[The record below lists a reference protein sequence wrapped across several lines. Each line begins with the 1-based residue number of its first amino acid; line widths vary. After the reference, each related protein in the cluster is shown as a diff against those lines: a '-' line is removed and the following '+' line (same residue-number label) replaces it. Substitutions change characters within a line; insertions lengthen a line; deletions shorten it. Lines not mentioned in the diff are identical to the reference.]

1 MIALDLSLLKKI
13 DLIARKAGHVIM
25 AIYEKDFEVS
35 YKSDASPL
43 TQADKGAHE
52 TIKKNLLELTPGIP
66 ILSEEDIISF
76 EGPNHEG
83 YYWLVDPLDGTRE
96 FIKKNGE
103 FTVNIALIH
112 YGVSVLG
119 VVYAPFFDESYFALS
134 VVGAYKRD
142 REGYDIL
149 IKTNEH
155 KENETWKILA
165 SRSHETSQL
174 DKFLARLGCYELI
187 PLGSSLKMC
196 RLAEGKAHLYLRL
209 GPTSLCDTAASQCIA
224 EEAGGKIVNLEG
236 ESLRYDH
243 HDSFL
248 NPSFFVSPYHSVR
261 DISLLIKRTME

>member
-13 DLIARKAGHVIM
+13 DVIAREAGHAIM

-43 TQADKGAHE
+43 TQADKDAHE
-52 TIKKNLLELTPGIP
+52 IIKKNLLKLTPYIP
-66 ILSEEDIISF
+66 ILSEEDSTNF
-76 EGPNHEG
+76 KGPNHEG

-119 VVYAPFFDESYFALS
+119 VVYAPFFDQSYHAVS
-134 VVGAYKRD
+134 SMGSYKTD

-149 IKTNEH
+149 IKMNEY
-155 KENETWKILA
+155 KKNETWKVLG
-165 SRSHETSQL
+165 SRSHETSQI
-174 DKFLARLGCYELI
+174 DKFLARLRPYELT

-196 RLAEGKAHLYLRL
+196 KLAEGIAHLYVRL
-209 GPTSLCDTAASQCIA
+209 GPTSLWDTAASQCIL
-224 EEAGGKIVNLEG
+224 EEAGGKIVNLKG
-236 ESLRYDH
+236 EPLRYDW
-243 HDSFL
+243 HDSPF
-248 NPSFFVSPYHSVR
+248 NPPFFAAHHHSVR
-261 DISLLIKRTME
+261 DISLLIKQTTE